1 MKKNFYGMITLEV
14 LKPLMD
20 LINLICFNSPSVYA
34 WEGGTMFAKDPQM
47 KKLAV
52 TKEDYDEN
60 GHNICFEKFDV

>member
-1 MKKNFYGMITLEV
+1 
-14 LKPLMD
+14 MD
-20 LINLICFNSPSVYA
+20 PINLICFNSPSVYA